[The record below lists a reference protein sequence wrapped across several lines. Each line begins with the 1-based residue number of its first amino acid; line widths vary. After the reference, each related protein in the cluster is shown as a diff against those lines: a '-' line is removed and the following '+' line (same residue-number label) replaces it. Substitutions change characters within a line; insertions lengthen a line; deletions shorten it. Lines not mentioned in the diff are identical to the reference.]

1 MSSKREKPTIKR
13 KSTPFWD
20 KAPIKPKNAKQKS
33 YINAIRNH
41 WITLGTGY
49 PGTGKSYIA
58 AALAAE
64 MLEDPRCPIERI
76 VICRPNEGVG
86 KSIGMLKGGLNE
98 KMIPWCAPIL
108 DVLKDKLGESTV
120 EYFLERE
127 KIELLPLEYARGK
140 SYDNTFIILDE
151 AQNVDKESL
160 KCLMLRMGRDSKLV
174 IDGDV
179 GQCDIGEA
187 SGLAQLIQL
196 TADYETPIAHVDFD
210 IEDIVRSDM
219 CKFLVGLFVVANF

>member
-1 MSSKREKPTIKR
+1 MSSKREKPTSKR
-13 KSTPFWD
+13 KSTPFWE
-20 KAPIKPKNAKQKS
+20 KAPIKPKNQKQKS

-41 WITLGTGY
+41 LITIGTGY
-49 PGTGKSYIA
+49 PGTGKTYIA
-58 AALAAE
+58 AAIAAE

-108 DVLKDKLGESTV
+108 DVLKEKLGESTV
-120 EYFLERE
+120 EYFLEKE
-127 KIELLPLEYARGK
+127 VIELLPLEYARGK

-160 KCLMLRMGRDSKLV
+160 KCLMLRMGIDSRLV

-179 GQCDIGEA
+179 GQCDIGDA
-187 SGLAQLIQL
+187 TGLAKLIHIVENI
-196 TADYETPIAHVDFD
+196 ETPIGHVDFEID
-210 IEDIVRSDM
+210 DIVRSDM
-219 CKFLVGLFVVANF
+219 CKFLVTLFIKTDF